1 MTLVGGAKCIEGDE
15 IIHSL
20 LGFMVAVALYTV
32 IQRSVH
38 INPTVSELIPILPGK
53 PKRLE

>member
-20 LGFMVAVALYTV
+20 LGFMVAVAPYTV

-53 PKRLE
+53 PKRLD